1 MTAEVIGGPAPA
13 VAGTRSGATHPFRFA
28 VTAPLMT
35 HPLAA
40 WRDSLR
46 RIEDIGFGTIVMAD
60 HFTQGYEI
68 EPMVGLTAAATCTS
82 TVRLQTGVLGNDYR
96 HPVLV
101 HRMAAALDLVSD
113 GRLVLGLGAG
123 WMLSDYEAAGLDYD
137 PPGERVSRFEEAVT
151 VVKGLFRNEPLTLDG
166 RYYRIRGLDGR
177 PKPIQRPHPPI
188 FIGGGSPRVLRF
200 AGREADMVG
209 INASLKAGATGR
221 HTIVDLTA
229 ERIAEKVSWIRE
241 GAEAARRPFADIEL
255 EMNNWLVRVTPS
267 SSAASEFL
275 ARIAAKHD
283 VDPRL
288 LADSPSVLVGTAEQ
302 CIETLLARRE
312 SLGLSYF
319 QLDAG
324 FAPKHIESLAPI
336 VASLAGR

>member
-1 MTAEVIGGPAPA
+1 MTANMTSTPTTGGLA
-13 VAGTRSGATHPFRFA
+13 RSKAMHPFRFA
-28 VTAPLMT
+28 VTAPMT
-35 HPLAA
+35 IQPLAA

-46 RIEDIGFGTIVMAD
+46 QIEDLGFSTIVMAD

-68 EPMVGLTAAATCTS
+68 EPMVGLTAAAAYTS

-123 WMLSDYEAAGLDYD
+123 WMLSDYDAAGLDYD
-137 PPGERVSRFEEAVT
+137 PPGQRVGRFEEAVA
-151 VVKGLFRNEPLTLDG
+151 VIKGLFRDEPLTLDG

-188 FIGGGSPRVLRF
+188 FVGGGSPRVLRF
-200 AGREADMVG
+200 AGREADIVG
-209 INASLKAGATGR
+209 INASLRAGATGQ

-229 ERIAEKVSWIRE
+229 ERVAEKVGWIRE
-241 GAEAARRPFADIEL
+241 GAEAAGRPFADIEL

-267 SSAASEFL
+267 AKAAGEFL
-275 ARIAAKHD
+275 ARVAAKYG
-283 VDPRL
+283 VDPGL
-288 LADSPSVLVGTAEQ
+288 LAESPSVLVGTAEQ
-302 CIETLLARRE
+302 CVETLLARRE
-312 SLGLSYF
+312 TLGLSYF

-324 FAPKHIESLAPI
+324 FAPQHIETLAPI
-336 VASLAGR
+336 VAALAGR